1 VAVIFKNDLFKFQK
15 VLLFFAEMFSMEM
28 RQDDELEGIRV
39 HDGFRKLFT
48 EPGEL
53 EPKER
58 ADGLEKVGPRGV
70 RT

>member
-1 VAVIFKNDLFKFQK
+1 
-15 VLLFFAEMFSMEM
+15 M
-28 RQDDELEGIRV
+28 

-53 EPKER
+53 EEKER

-70 RT
+70 RICNFCTEIDLSIYELCVIVCV